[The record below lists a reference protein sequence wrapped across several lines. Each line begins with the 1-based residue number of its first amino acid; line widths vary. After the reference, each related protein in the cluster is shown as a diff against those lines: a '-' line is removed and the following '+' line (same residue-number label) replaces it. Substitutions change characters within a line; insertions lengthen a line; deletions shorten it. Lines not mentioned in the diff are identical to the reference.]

1 MASAAEWMAKSS
13 AVTAAFGQVRD
24 GIEVNRRVGADSTVF
39 VPINF
44 KTGSPDV
51 KLPRAMKS
59 LLAKKVVTHVALR
72 QYGVAV
78 LSEQTKQ

>member
-1 MASAAEWMAKSS
+1 M
-13 AVTAAFGQVRD
+13 
-24 GIEVNRRVGADSTVF
+24 NRRVGADSTVI
-39 VPINF
+39 VLINF

-59 LLAKKVVTHVALR
+59 LLAKKVVTHVVLP

-78 LSEQTKQ
+78 LSEQTTQ